1 MSQNK
6 IYISDKSFKE
16 REGYQQKKKS
26 YRGTRYKAPEEFPQW
41 KSPEDTFDMQQVMQE
56 IMK

>member
-1 MSQNK
+1 MEENK
-6 IYISDKSFKE
+6 NGNTE
-16 REGYQQKKKS
+16 N
-26 YRGTRYKAPEEFPQW
+26 TPEEFPQW